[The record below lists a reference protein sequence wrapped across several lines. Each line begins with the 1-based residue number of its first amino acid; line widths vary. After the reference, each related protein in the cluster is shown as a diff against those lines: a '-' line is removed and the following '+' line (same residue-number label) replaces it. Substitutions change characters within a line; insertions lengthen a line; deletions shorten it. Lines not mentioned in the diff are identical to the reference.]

1 MDLPDFYFKDL
12 FGLATNWWK
21 NVFIFAGHWWWAFLP
36 FFLFKILYDFWMYD
50 VGARYS
56 SENEF
61 AILTIRVPREEERS
75 PKLME
80 NVLHGFWT
88 LYGNVRH
95 FMDTLVLGI
104 KPDYTSL
111 EIVGVEGKIYFG
123 ARILAHQADFFKSH
137 IYSQYPE
144 AEVEILKED
153 YMETVPE
160 NAVENGWKI
169 WGTVMAP
176 VKNSA
181 YPIRTYPEFQDS
193 VTGTMVDPI
202 ASYME
207 VLGDLGPGEFICY
220 QLLLEPVP
228 THEWYPE
235 AEQEVERLLDRGKY
249 KEKGALSKKI
259 KEDLFSFP
267 RETIEAAFKYPE
279 IVSEDKN
286 NSFQMLMLSPG
297 EQEALKAIERNIS
310 KRSFK
315 AQYSVI
321 YAARE
326 ENFKSKNISA
336 MMGAVNQFATS
347 DLNELSVY
355 RPYLTSLTYWRSDKR
370 NDYARRRLLRIM
382 KKRQFT
388 GKSYIL
394 NAEEVASLWHFPDV
408 SVKAAQTPRVEAK
421 KISAPVNL
429 PTNPT

>member
-1 MDLPDFYFKDL
+1 MNLSDFYLKD
-12 FGLATNWWK
+12 FFDFVVYWSK
-21 NVFIFAGHWWWAFLP
+21 SVFIFANHWWWVFLP
-36 FFLFKILYDFWMYD
+36 FFLFKILYDFWMYN
-50 VGARYS
+50 VGAKYAN
-56 SENEF
+56 ENEF
-61 AILTIRVPREEERS
+61 VILTIRVPREEERS

-95 FMDTLVLGI
+95 FMDTLVLSA

-123 ARILAHQADFFKSH
+123 VRVLAHQANFLKSH

-153 YMETVPE
+153 YMETVPDD
-160 NAVENGWKI
+160 AIENGWKI
-169 WGTVMAP
+169 WGSVLAP

-181 YPIRTYPEFQDS
+181 YPIRTYSEFQDS

-220 QLLLEPVP
+220 QLLLEPIP
-228 THEWYPE
+228 TREWYPE
-235 AEQEVERLLDRGKY
+235 AQQEVERILDRGKY
-249 KEKGALSKKI
+249 KEKGAFKKKI
-259 KEDLFSFP
+259 TEDLFSFP
-267 RETIEAAFKYPE
+267 KETIEAVFKYPE
-279 IVSEDKN
+279 ISTDEKDN
-286 NSFQMLMLSPG
+286 YFQMLMLSPG
-297 EQEALKAIERNIS
+297 EQEELKAIERNLS

-321 YAARE
+321 YAAKE
-326 ENFKSKNISA
+326 ENFKSGNISA

-347 DLNELSVY
+347 DLNELAPY
-355 RPYLTSLTYWRSDKR
+355 RPYLTSLTYWLSDKR
-370 NDYARRRLLRIM
+370 NNYARRRLLRII
-382 KKRQFT
+382 KKRQFS
-388 GKSYIL
+388 GKSYFL
-394 NAEEVASLWHFPDV
+394 NTEEVASLWHFPDV
-408 SVKAAQTPRVEAK
+408 SVKAAQTPRIAAK

-429 PTNPT
+429 PTNPN